1 MVKNISEVV
10 EFLGNGGLVCIATD
24 TLFALSCDATNQSAV
39 EKLYQTKK
47 RDREKK
53 LPVLFHSID
62 HILEYCELPQVAYNL
77 AKKFWPGKLT
87 IILNLKL
94 HALDH
99 NIFGNTIAAR
109 IPGSNEVLEIIKG
122 LNRPI
127 IGTSANISGCNN
139 LTTIDEIEAQ
149 FSGSEVRIFKGN
161 TTISGIQST
170 IISIDNGKINL
181 VREGAIASEEMFS
194 SLDCNINT

>member
-10 EFLGNGGLVCIATD
+10 QILGNSDLVCMATD

-47 RDREKK
+47 RDKEKK
-53 LPVLFHSID
+53 LPVFFHSLD
-62 HILEYCELPQVAYNL
+62 HVMEYCDLPEVAYDI

-99 NIFGNTIAAR
+99 NIFGETIAAR
-109 IPGSNEVLEIIKG
+109 IPGSEEVLEIIKR

-139 LTTIDEIEAQ
+139 LTTVEEVDAQ
-149 FSGSEVRIFKGN
+149 FSGSEVIIFRSN
-161 TTISGIQST
+161 TIISGTQST
-170 IISIDNGKINL
+170 IISIEDEKIHV
-181 VREGAIASEEMFS
+181 VREGAIASEEIFS
-194 SLDCNINT
+194 SLC